1 MSALTYTS
9 QKWFNVTDNSNTG
22 QMGVHVLFVDFRKAF
37 DLVDHGILLQK
48 LAEHRV
54 NRSFWLWVKSFLEH
68 RSQQV
73 KVGDTLSSIMP
84 CPLGVPQGSVLSPT
98 LFNIHIDDLQDS
110 VPVQLDVDTCMYA
123 DDCTQDETIKI
134 GHTSNMQV
142 VLNAAKNWADK
153 NKMVLNAKKTKD
165 MWICFKECIP
175 EPDILKIED
184 MDIERVKSFK
194 LLGVWHQNDLKWNKH
209 INEISN
215 KACKRLFCLRECRRA
230 NLPTE
235 IGILCYETKIR
246 PLLEYAAPIWGGFP
260 KYLSDEI
267 ENIQERSM
275 RILGLPKDTLV
286 SLKERRDKLTVAEF
300 KRIKEDAS
308 NPNNKFIPIPLDN
321 NFNLRSFVQY
331 KPTTSR
337 TERHKQSFVPRA
349 TSLLSNS

>member
-1 MSALTYTS
+1 
-9 QKWFNVTDNSNTG
+9 
-22 QMGVHVLFVDFRKAF
+22 
-37 DLVDHGILLQK
+37 
-48 LAEHRV
+48 
-54 NRSFWLWVKSFLEH
+54 
-68 RSQQV
+68 
-73 KVGDTLSSIMP
+73 
-84 CPLGVPQGSVLSPT
+84 
-98 LFNIHIDDLQDS
+98 
-110 VPVQLDVDTCMYA
+110 MYA

-275 RILGLPKDTLV
+275 RILGLPIAKDTLV